1 MTYWNLD
8 QVEVE
13 DLMTNFM
20 KKSLAQSEYD
30 GTLDSYVYSIHDL
43 QLDYLKSQLKEDSEQ
58 ERVRY
63 DKSFGGDW
71 NFSIYLLRLVGEA
84 HIDQSINL
92 FLDYFRI
99 E

>member
-1 MTYWNLD
+1 MTYWGMD

-30 GTLDSYVYSIHDL
+30 ATLDSYVYSIHDL

-63 DKSFGGDW
+63 D
-71 NFSIYLLRLVGEA
+71 V
-84 HIDQSINL
+84 
-92 FLDYFRI
+92 
-99 E
+99 